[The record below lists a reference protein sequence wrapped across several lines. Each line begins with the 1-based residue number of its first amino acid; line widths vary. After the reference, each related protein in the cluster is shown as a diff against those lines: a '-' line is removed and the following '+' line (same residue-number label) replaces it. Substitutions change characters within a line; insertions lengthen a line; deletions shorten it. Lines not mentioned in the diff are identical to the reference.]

1 MWTNSCVQP
10 QLLEFEVMQ
19 TVWILKGR
27 RRPLSL
33 WLAKQHLELYQNIA
47 QLFLESIESTG
58 NHLVNTSRSRGPY
71 LFLCLCHRSLTAG
84 RTMWLFGRMRFPAV
98 PEMKE
103 PSVSRPGVT
112 TFLAR
117 SLLLPQGPW
126 KKNNVLKKHHM
137 SQKQWSKSNNFSH
150 KTYYIYEI
158 QIPDHNYKK
167 EYKWCFP
174 ATQNFPWI
182 FNHRHRWGF
191 RRQLW
196 VVEASFWVTAEQL
209 QVAVQ
214 GSVPWCLH
222 RATTKMTLRKPGES
236 ERKMWNHLDHLVW
249 GGSFCYRTFLKDDES
264 TVYVCVCV
272 SIFVLIFCFGRI
284 FLFCLVAILPL
295 KKVVGER
302 LSSQTTSGVTRTWG
316 AFIQSSL
323 LNSCHRSPGYLVAE
337 VVFYL

>member
-33 WLAKQHLELYQNIA
+33 WLAKQHLELYQNMA
-47 QLFLESIESTG
+47 QLFLESIESAG

-98 PEMKE
+98 SQDERPLSF
-103 PSVSRPGVT
+103 PTRCDDISRSE
-112 TFLAR
+112 LAVATGA
-117 SLLLPQGPW
+117 LEEEH
-126 KKNNVLKKHHM
+126 VLKKHHM
-137 SQKQWSKSNNFSH
+137 SQKKWSKSNNFSH
-150 KTYYIYEI
+150 KTYYIYMKFRFRTI
-158 QIPDHNYKK
+158 ITKK
-167 EYKWCFP
+167 KHKCLFP
-174 ATQNFPWI
+174 GDPKLPPTSLRFSTAALGGGSILLGNGWAAPGSRAGVCSLVFAPGNDKNDIEKTRRIRKKNLKRLI
-182 FNHRHRWGF
+182 WG
-191 RRQLW
+191 
-196 VVEASFWVTAEQL
+196 A
-209 QVAVQ
+209 
-214 GSVPWCLH
+214 
-222 RATTKMTLRKPGES
+222 
-236 ERKMWNHLDHLVW
+236 
-249 GGSFCYRTFLKDDES
+249 SFCYRTFLKDDES
-264 TVYVCVCV
+264 TVYVCA
-272 SIFVLIFCFGRI
+272 CFNLCLDF
-284 FLFCLVAILPL
+284 FLWAYFPFLSGGDPSF
-295 KKVVGER
+295 KKIVGER

>member
-33 WLAKQHLELYQNIA
+33 WLAKQHLELYQNMA
-47 QLFLESIESTG
+47 QLFLESIESAG

-98 PEMKE
+98 SQDERPLSF
-103 PSVSRPGVT
+103 PTRCDDISRSE
-112 TFLAR
+112 LAVATGA
-117 SLLLPQGPW
+117 LEEEH
-126 KKNNVLKKHHM
+126 VLKKHHM
-137 SQKQWSKSNNFSH
+137 SQKKWSKSNNFSH
-150 KTYYIYEI
+150 KTYYIYMKFRFRTI
-158 QIPDHNYKK
+158 ITKK
-167 EYKWCFP
+167 NTNAFFP
-174 ATQNFPWI
+174 ATQNF
-182 FNHRHRWGF
+182 HRHHWGF

-222 RATTKMTLRKPGES
+222 QATTKMTLRKPGES
-236 ERKMWNHLDHLVW
+236 ERKTWNVWFGELVFVIERSW
-249 GGSFCYRTFLKDDES
+249 KMMKVLYM
-264 TVYVCVCV
+264 CVRV
-272 SIFVLIFCFGRI
+272 SIFVLIFFFGLI

-295 KKVVGER
+295 KK
-302 LSSQTTSGVTRTWG
+302 
-316 AFIQSSL
+316 L
-323 LNSCHRSPGYLVAE
+323 LVKD
-337 VVFYL
+337 